1 MKEKL
6 KKHKFSIFFAFM
18 WSVLGAF
25 LLAYAASQWFSFIGD
40 RGRIT
45 KATPLLTGS
54 AFGYVMIAFFLARL
68 RAHPYTIKP
77 LVVNFVASAAT
88 IILFVTLAAFRV
100 YFSLSFLLLYFV
112 FTNLWFS
119 AEFFMRAK
127 VALYLFAIVPGGYA
141 LEEGNYQNVRLTNL
155 TSPEDLP
162 QGVDGVI
169 VDFHRELS
177 EAWLSFVSRC
187 VLEGIP
193 VVSTDDFVETQKGTI
208 ILEHLTTARSI
219 TFQTTSLY
227 LAVKRIV
234 DIVLVLGSSPF
245 WVPLLLVACAVVR
258 AESPGRVIFSQKR
271 VGRKGKPFTIYKIRS
286 MRFDSEKHGAAFAS
300 ARDARVTRIGAV
312 IRKFRIDE
320 IPQFWNVL
328 RGDMSLIGPR
338 PEQVPF
344 VLSFE
349 KIIPYYQLRHIVRPG
364 ISGWAQINMGYAAG
378 EVEAADKLALDL
390 YYVKRVS
397 FVLDFLIFIKTL
409 GTMLTGFGAR

>member
-6 KKHKFSIFFAFM
+6 KKHKFSIFFAFV
-18 WSVLGAF
+18 WSVLGAC
-25 LLAYAASQWFSFIGD
+25 LLAYAAFNWFPFIASP
-40 RGRIT
+40 GRLAR
-45 KATPLLTGS
+45 ATPLLAGS
-54 AFGYVMIAFFLARL
+54 ATGYIAIAFFLSRL
-68 RAHPYTIKP
+68 RAHPYSIRP

-88 IILFVTLAAFRV
+88 GVLFVTLAAFRV

-119 AEFFMRAK
+119 AEFFMRSK
-127 VALYLFAIVPGGYA
+127 LALYLFAIVPGGYG

-155 TSPEDLP
+155 ASPDDLP

-177 EAWLSFVSRC
+177 EAWLAFVSRC

-219 TFQTTSLY
+219 TFQSTPFY
-227 LAVKRIV
+227 LSVKRLL
-234 DIVLVLGSSPF
+234 DIVCVVGTAPL
-245 WVPLLLVACAVVR
+245 WVPLMLATCALVR
-258 AESPGRVIFSQKR
+258 LESPGKVIFSQQR
-271 VGRKGKPFTIYKIRS
+271 VGRKGIPFTIFKIRS
-286 MRFDSEKHGAAFAS
+286 MRFDSEKGGAAFAS
-300 ARDARVTRIGAV
+300 AGDARVTKIGAV

-320 IPQFWNVL
+320 IPQFLNVL

-344 VLSFE
+344 VASFE
-349 KIIPYYQLRHIVRPG
+349 RNIPYYQLRHLVRPG
-364 ISGWAQINMGYAAG
+364 ISGWAQITMGYAAG
-378 EVEAADKLALDL
+378 EVEAASKLALDL

-397 FVLDFLIFIKTL
+397 FVLDFLIFMKTL